1 MKVPIDEAVANLR
14 FDQTKNH
21 TSDQLNQISLSGR
34 DKVRESFQ
42 KYLEDQHNG
51 MPIKTKILRQMAEA
65 GEETVAAAEELPEV
79 EIEQGDAAE
88 DATVDAQEVEIKH
101 PDSIEQ
107 VIEGPPATDKIS
119 EVVII
124 GKFFKVYI

>member
-1 MKVPIDEAVANLR
+1 
-14 FDQTKNH
+14 
-21 TSDQLNQISLSGR
+21 
-34 DKVRESFQ
+34 
-42 KYLEDQHNG
+42 
-51 MPIKTKILRQMAEA
+51 MAEA
-65 GEETVAAAEELPEV
+65 GEETVAAEQELPEV
-79 EIEQGDAAE
+79 QMEQEDAAE
-88 DATVDAQEVEIKH
+88 GATDEAQEVEIKH